1 MMMATIDIE
10 KCGALLADT
19 LPQVIQSDEEY
30 DRLAEIFN
38 HLMNKG
44 ENLSPE
50 EDLLF
55 DLLANLLEDFERRT
69 LPPLD

>member
-1 MMMATIDIE
+1 MIPTFDTE
-10 KCGALLADT
+10 KYGALLAIT
-19 LPQVIQSDEEY
+19 LPQVVQSDQEY

-38 HLMNKG
+38 RLMNRG

-50 EDLLF
+50 EDRLF

-69 LPPLD
+69 LPPLN